1 MLAPLALDYPTMGAR
16 GSSKEQHVD
25 TGRWVML
32 GVNEY
37 PELKQPDVE
46 GSSHIG
52 WAVRVADVGKSA
64 YNLREVG
71 QSTNSIVP
79 FAQMAAYKI
88 LSC

>member
-1 MLAPLALDYPTMGAR
+1 MQGR
-16 GSSKEQHVD
+16 GSSKEPHVD

-37 PELKQPDVE
+37 PELKQSDVD
-46 GSSHIG
+46 GTAHVG
-52 WAVRVADVGKSA
+52 WAVRVAGVGKSA
-64 YNLREVG
+64 YHLKEVG
-71 QSTNSIVP
+71 QSTNSVIP